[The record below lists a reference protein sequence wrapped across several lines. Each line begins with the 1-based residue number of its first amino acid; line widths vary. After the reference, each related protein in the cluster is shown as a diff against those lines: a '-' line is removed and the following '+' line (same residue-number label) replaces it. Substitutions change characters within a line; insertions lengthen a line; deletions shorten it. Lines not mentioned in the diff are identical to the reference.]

1 MEATLDIHAVKAF
14 WNAQAQDTTLGSE
27 AVTHRDHQQRLL
39 EIEWVLKHL
48 PKGGRLLDVGCGN
61 GYATALFA
69 PNLADIHA
77 VDYSEAMIERAKR
90 EHAAVGNIRWEVQDA
105 LKLVVPSGSFD
116 AAVTLRCLINL
127 GSWEAQ
133 KSAIVNIHR
142 ALRPGGIF
150 LMGEGTRQG
159 RASLN
164 EARIRCGLAP
174 MPPVAYNLDFDEGRL
189 WPFLKDLFEVQHVE
203 RLGLY
208 DLISRIVH
216 PLVVFPE
223 QPVYHARI
231 NAVGRQIS
239 GQISGFDELAR
250 EFIAVLSKR

>member
-1 MEATLDIHAVKAF
+1 MENTLDIGAVKAF
-14 WNAQAQDTTLGSE
+14 WDTQARDTSLGNE

-39 EIEWVLKHL
+39 EIDIVMKHL
-48 PKGGRLLDVGCGN
+48 PAGCRLLDVGCGN

-69 PNLADIHA
+69 PKLAEILA
-77 VDYSEAMIERAKR
+77 VDYSQDMIDRAKR
-90 EHAAVGNIRWEVQDA
+90 EHASVANVRWEVQDA
-105 LKLVVPSGSFD
+105 LELAVPAGKFD

-133 KSAIVNIHR
+133 QRAIANIHK

-164 EARIRCGLAP
+164 DARVKCGLPA
-174 MPPVAYNLDFDEGRL
+174 MPTVPYNLDFDEERL
-189 WPFLKDLFEVQHVE
+189 WPFVRDLFEVRVIE
-203 RLGLY
+203 RLGMY
-208 DLISRIVH
+208 DLVSRVIH
-216 PLVVFPE
+216 PLMVLPA
-223 QPVYHARI
+223 QPAYNARI
-231 NAVGRQIS
+231 NEVGRQIS
-239 GQISGFDELAR
+239 SQLTGFGELAR

>member
-1 MEATLDIHAVKAF
+1 METTLDIQAVKAF
-14 WNAQAQDTTLGSE
+14 WDAQAKDTALANE

-39 EIEWVLKHL
+39 EIEYVMKHL

-69 PNLADIHA
+69 PELAEILA
-77 VDYSEAMIERAKR
+77 VDYSQAMIERAR
-90 EHAAVGNIRWEVQDA
+90 SEHVAISNVRWEVQDA
-105 LKLVVPSGSFD
+105 LELAVPAGSFD

-127 GSWEAQ
+127 GSWDAQ
-133 KSAIVNIHR
+133 QRVINNIHR

-150 LMGEGTRQG
+150 LMGEGTQQG
-159 RASLN
+159 RAALN
-164 EARIRCGLAP
+164 KARVRCGLTA

-189 WPFLKDLFEVQHVE
+189 WPFLESLFEVRHVE

-208 DLISRIVH
+208 DLVSRIIH

-223 QPVYHARI
+223 QPVYQARI
-231 NAVGRQIS
+231 NEVGRHIS
-239 GQISGFDELAR
+239 GRLGGFNELAR